1 MNYTDYIKIK
11 NLFNIYDFYGKDYK
25 KHNDM
30 WMGRTIRLIIAMCEL
45 ADEYKF
51 PSSADLKVIIKFVD
65 DNPKALKLKSYIN
78 CLPGFDPSLGINQSS
93 ATELQHGFIT
103 MNIPNVKI
111 EKDKELQDKCD
122 FKLDRKYKLIK
133 SKTGFYLTV
142 DFNDITMTL
151 EKRNEF
157 KENTFMVN
165 GILIDNVEFHEL
177 VNIIAYAN
185 NVKELTKENTQ
196 AAYFFLT

>member
-1 MNYTDYIKIK
+1 
-11 NLFNIYDFYGKDYK
+11 
-25 KHNDM
+25 
-30 WMGRTIRLIIAMCEL
+30 
-45 ADEYKF
+45 
-51 PSSADLKVIIKFVD
+51 
-65 DNPKALKLKSYIN
+65 
-78 CLPGFDPSLGINQSS
+78 
-93 ATELQHGFIT
+93 

>member
-1 MNYTDYIKIK
+1 
-11 NLFNIYDFYGKDYK
+11 
-25 KHNDM
+25 
-30 WMGRTIRLIIAMCEL
+30 
-45 ADEYKF
+45 
-51 PSSADLKVIIKFVD
+51 
-65 DNPKALKLKSYIN
+65 
-78 CLPGFDPSLGINQSS
+78 
-93 ATELQHGFIT
+93 
-103 MNIPNVKI
+103 
-111 EKDKELQDKCD
+111 
-122 FKLDRKYKLIK
+122 
-133 SKTGFYLTV
+133 
-142 DFNDITMTL
+142 MTL